1 MKIVCGNDAYL
12 VRAQIRAEIGENAA
26 VFYSDLSDPDAVKES
41 LQLPSIFGKEVVVVK
56 CSPSELSKLKG
67 EYVNELIVDISGC
80 DRRTKAFNSLKDITI
95 CDKSQSQA
103 ISLIKKWGEG
113 RIGDDVARKMVIMSD
128 YLRDE
133 NISLFTL
140 SIYVKELMLL
150 NEGEIRDEMLQEVI
164 PPREEDCFAIVDR
177 LLKKDCESLFKVAEE
192 LLEKGESEIK
202 LLALI
207 ARPFRLAYLSIVAGA
222 EPGRYGFLTQ
232 LSVGTLSIILDIIQ
246 GVTEG
251 IKSGAPKEIFKI
263 SLLQI
268 MQEL

>member
-1 MKIVCGNDAYL
+1 MIIVCGNDAYL

-56 CSPSELSKLKG
+56 CSPSELPKLKG

-80 DRRTKAFNSLKDITI
+80 DRRTKAFNSLKDIKI
-95 CDKSQSQA
+95 CDKSQQSG

-113 RIGDDVARKMVIMSD
+113 RISDEIAGRIVAMSD

-133 NISLFTL
+133 NISLYTL
-140 SIYVKELMLL
+140 SIYVKELLLL
-150 NEGEIRDEMLQEVI
+150 NEGEIRDEMLKDVI
-164 PPREEDCFAIVDR
+164 PAREADCFAIVDR
-177 LLKKDCESLFKVAEE
+177 LLKKDCEGLFEVVEE
-192 LLEKGESEIK
+192 LLERGESEIK

-207 ARPFRLAYLSIVAGA
+207 ARPFRLVYLSIVAGA

-232 LSVGTLSIILDIIQ
+232 VPVGTLSIILDLVQ
-246 GVTEG
+246 GATEG
-251 IKSGAPKEIFKI
+251 IKNGAPKEIFKI
-263 SLLQI
+263 MLLQV